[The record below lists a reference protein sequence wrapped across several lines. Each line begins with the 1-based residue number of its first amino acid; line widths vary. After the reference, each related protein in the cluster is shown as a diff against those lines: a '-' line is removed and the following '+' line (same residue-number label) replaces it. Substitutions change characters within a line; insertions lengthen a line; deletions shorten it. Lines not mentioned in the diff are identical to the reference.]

1 MSDCASAAP
10 VMRRRTIWMFAAVL
24 AIFLALALIFPARS
38 VATLHF
44 VGWSLLEVSPLVIPG
59 VLLSA
64 WVRASGASGRI
75 SEIFRGNMH
84 RTILAASAIGAVTPV
99 CGVSV
104 LPLMVGLLAGGVPLA
119 PVMAFWLSSPVT
131 DPAMLATTAATL
143 GMEFAVGKTL
153 AAFCIGLAGGSL
165 TAMMAHKPW
174 AVAAL
179 RENSIVGSLGQVC
192 QPDGFT
198 PAIWKDADKRAGFYR
213 EIKATTRLILI
224 CLIPAFAMEHLL
236 SYMLTPE
243 ALSAYVGSENW
254 WSIPLAVLIGGPLYL
269 DGFAALP
276 LTRSLLDHGMS
287 PGAAMGFLVSGGVV
301 SIYGAMAILPVLKLK
316 PFLLYLFTAL
326 TGSLAAGWA
335 FDMVM

>member
-1 MSDCASAAP
+1 MSDCVPTAPATKRRAISALG
-10 VMRRRTIWMFAAVL
+10 AAL
-24 AIFLALALIFPARS
+24 AALLCLALIFPERS
-38 VATLHF
+38 LATLHF

-64 WVRASGASGRI
+64 WVRASGASGRV
-75 SEIFRGNMH
+75 SEIFRGNIH
-84 RTILAASAIGAVTPV
+84 RTVLVASAIGAVTPV
-99 CGVSV
+99 CGVTV
-104 LPLMVGLLAGGVPLA
+104 LPLMIGLLAGGVPLA

-143 GMEFAVGKTL
+143 GVEFAVGKTL

-165 TAMMAHKPW
+165 TALLAHRPW
-174 AVAAL
+174 AVEAL
-179 RENSIVGSLGQVC
+179 RDNAIVGGLGRIC
-192 QPDGFT
+192 PPDTFIL
-198 PAIWKDADKRAGFYR
+198 AIWKHAERRAGFYR
-213 EIKATTRLILI
+213 EIRATARLVLI

-236 SYMLTPE
+236 GYLLTPE
-243 ALSAYVGSENW
+243 ALSAYVGSGNW

-301 SIYGAMAILPVLKLK
+301 SIYGAMAVLPVLKLK
-316 PFLLYLFTAL
+316 PFLLYLFVAL
-326 TGSLAAGWA
+326 AGSLAAGWS
-335 FDMVM
+335 FDALM

>member
-1 MSDCASAAP
+1 MSDCASTAP
-10 VMRRRTIWMFAAVL
+10 AMGRRTIWALSAALVAFL
-24 AIFLALALIFPARS
+24 AIALMFPARS
-38 VATLHF
+38 IATIHF

-75 SEIFRGNMH
+75 SEIFRGNIH

-143 GMEFAVGKTL
+143 GVEFAVGKTL

-165 TAMMAHKPW
+165 TAMMAHKKW
-174 AVAAL
+174 AIAAL
-179 RENSIVGSLGQVC
+179 RDNTIVGGLGQVC
-192 QPDGFT
+192 LPDGFT
-198 PAIWKDADKRAGFYR
+198 PAIWKDAERRTGFYR
-213 EIKATTRLILI
+213 EIRATARLVLI

-236 SYMLTPE
+236 SFLLTPE
-243 ALSAYVGSENW
+243 SLSAYVGSKNW

-326 TGSLAAGWA
+326 TGSLVAGWV
-335 FDMVM
+335 FDAVM

>member
-1 MSDCASAAP
+1 MSECASTAP
-10 VMRRRTIWMFAAVL
+10 VMTRRTIWVLSAALTV
-24 AIFLALALIFPARS
+24 FLGLTLVFPARS
-38 VATLHF
+38 IATINF
-44 VGWSLLEVSPLVIPG
+44 VGWSLLEVSPLVILG
-59 VLLSA
+59 ILLSA

-75 SEIFRGNMH
+75 SEIFRGNIH

-143 GMEFAVGKTL
+143 GVEFAVGKTL
-153 AAFCIGLAGGSL
+153 AAFCIGLAGGTL
-165 TAMMAHKPW
+165 TAMMAHKHW
-174 AVAAL
+174 AVTSL
-179 RENSIVGSLGQVC
+179 RENSIIGSLGQVC

-198 PAIWKDADKRAGFYR
+198 PAIWKDVDKRAGFYR
-213 EIKATTRLILI
+213 EIRATARLILI

-243 ALSAYVGSENW
+243 SLSAYVGAENW

-287 PGAAMGFLVSGGVV
+287 PGAAMGFLISGGVV

-326 TGSLAAGWA
+326 AGSLVAGWV
-335 FDMVM
+335 FDALA